1 MTTVVPLA
9 FLLAVL
15 LVRHSV
21 TSQTATDLKPMG
33 KTIIEIFSQNAYAM
47 SDSDE

>member
-1 MTTVVPLA
+1 MTTVIPLT

-15 LVRHSV
+15 LVRHFV
-21 TSQTATDLKPMG
+21 TSQTATGLKMG
-33 KTIIEIFSQNAYAM
+33 KAIIEIFSKNAYAM